1 MTKVYFAKEITSD
14 SLIKIYEKL
23 GITLKGN
30 VAVKLHSGE
39 AGNQNYLKPE
49 FLKGI
54 INKVNGTVVECNTAY
69 NGARNTTSKHEK
81 LMEEHGWS
89 KYYNVDIMDSNGP
102 DKVLEIP
109 NGNVIKKNY
118 VGKNIEKY
126 DSMLVLSHF
135 KGHPMGGFGGALKQL
150 SIGVASS
157 AGKAYIHTAGKTT
170 DVNKLWEN
178 LPSQDN
184 FIEAMADAASS
195 VHNYFKGNI
204 AYINIMKNMSVD
216 CDCCAEAEDPC
227 MKDIGILA
235 SLDPVAIDKACL
247 DLVYNS
253 TDPGKNHLI
262 ERIET
267 RHGNHIIDASCKLNF
282 GSCEYELINID

>member
-89 KYYNVDIMDSNGP
+89 KYYNVDIM
-102 DKVLEIP
+102 E
-109 NGNVIKKNY
+109 
-118 VGKNIEKY
+118 
-126 DSMLVLSHF
+126 
-135 KGHPMGGFGGALKQL
+135 
-150 SIGVASS
+150 
-157 AGKAYIHTAGKTT
+157 
-170 DVNKLWEN
+170 
-178 LPSQDN
+178 
-184 FIEAMADAASS
+184 
-195 VHNYFKGNI
+195 
-204 AYINIMKNMSVD
+204 
-216 CDCCAEAEDPC
+216 
-227 MKDIGILA
+227 
-235 SLDPVAIDKACL
+235 
-247 DLVYNS
+247 S
-253 TDPGKNHLI
+253 TDPGKKSFNW
-262 ERIET
+262 T
-267 RHGNHIIDASCKLNF
+267 YWNKTWKSYNWCKL
-282 GSCEYELINID
+282 